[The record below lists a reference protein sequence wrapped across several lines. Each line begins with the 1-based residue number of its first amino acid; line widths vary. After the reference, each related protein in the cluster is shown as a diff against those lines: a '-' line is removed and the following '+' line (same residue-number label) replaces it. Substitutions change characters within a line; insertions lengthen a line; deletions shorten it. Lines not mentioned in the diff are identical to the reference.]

1 MQATEQKYYSTDEY
15 LKLEEIAEFRS
26 EYHEGMI
33 IPMVGGTPNHNLISL
48 NFSSAIKYA
57 LKGKPYRVFMSD
69 LRLWI
74 PARRLY
80 SYPDIM
86 VVAIPLVYAENRRD
100 TITNPLIIVEVLS
113 NSTESYDRGKKFEYY
128 RSMSSF
134 QEYILID
141 QYRSHVEQF
150 TKTEDGKWLLSECAG
165 AEDILYLSSFECEV
179 SLQDIYE
186 EVEFE
191 RE

>member
-1 MQATEQKYYSTDEY
+1 M
-15 LKLEEIAEFRS
+15 AEFRS
-26 EYHEGMI
+26 EYYEGKI
-33 IPMVGGTPNHNLISL
+33 IPMVGDTPNHNLISL

-57 LKGKPYRVFMSD
+57 IKGKPYRVFMSD

-86 VVAIPLVYAENRRD
+86 VVATPLVYAENRRD

-128 RSMSSF
+128 RSMESF
-134 QEYILID
+134 QEDILID

-150 TKTEDGKWLLSECAG
+150 TKTEEGKWLLSECG
-165 AEDILYLSSFECEV
+165 NVEDILYLSSVECEI

-191 RE
+191 LE